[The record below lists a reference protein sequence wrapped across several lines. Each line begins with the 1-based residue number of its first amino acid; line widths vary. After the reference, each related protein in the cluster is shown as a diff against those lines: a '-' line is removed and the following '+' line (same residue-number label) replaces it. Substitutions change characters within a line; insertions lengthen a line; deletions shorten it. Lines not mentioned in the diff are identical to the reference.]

1 MKKVLFTLALLI
13 SFSLSGFSQADKIV
27 GKWKTID
34 DKDGSVKS
42 IVFVFKATNGKYYGK
57 IEKLFK
63 NQNALCTECE
73 GANKN
78 QPNLGLMVINNM
90 IPKEDAL
97 TGGTILD
104 PKTGKVYKCNISL
117 DPKTDNL
124 NVRGSLD
131 RGGLIGRSQTWIR
144 ANKTN

>member
-1 MKKVLFTLALLI
+1 MKKTFITLSILLT
-13 SFSLSGFSQADKIV
+13 FSTSIFAQADKIV

-34 DKDGSVKS
+34 DKDGSEKS
-42 IVFVFKATNGKYYGK
+42 IILIFKATNGKYFGT

-63 NQNALCTECE
+63 NPDGICSECE

-78 QPNLGLMVINNM
+78 KPNLGLRIINNM
-90 IPKEDAL
+90 VESSGKL

-104 PKTGKVYKCNISL
+104 PKNGKVYKCNISI
-117 DPKTDNL
+117 DSKTGNL

-131 RGGLIGRSQTWIR
+131 SGGLFGRSQTWLR
-144 ANKTN
+144 AK